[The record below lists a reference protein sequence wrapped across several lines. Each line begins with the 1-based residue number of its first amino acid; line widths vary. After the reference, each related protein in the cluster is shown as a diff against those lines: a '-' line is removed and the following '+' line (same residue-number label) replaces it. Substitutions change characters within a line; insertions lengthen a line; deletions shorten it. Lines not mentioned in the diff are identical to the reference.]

1 MANLKVI
8 NTDTG
13 EVKSDIFPGDRIVRK
28 KSIDYLAS
36 TVEVNKDEPFIKVYT
51 KTMFTLA
58 QSLSGTENQFINYLL
73 QYISYTSYVL
83 ANPDGKPLRRADIV
97 KETGLKECWVDRVL
111 ESLVNKQVL
120 AKTRTGGDLQFY
132 ANPYLF
138 GKGKRVNSTIAKMFS
153 NTRWAKMYWT

>member
-28 KSIDYLAS
+28 KSLDYLSS
-36 TVEVNKDEPFIKVYT
+36 TVEINKDEPFVKVYT
-51 KTMFTLA
+51 RTMFKVS
-58 QSLSGTENQFINYLL
+58 QSLTGTESQFINYLI

-83 ANPDGKPLRRADIV
+83 ALEDGRILKRDDMAT
-97 KETGLKECWVDRVL
+97 ETGLKERQVDRIL
-111 ESLVNKQVL
+111 TALLSKQIL
-120 AKTRTGGDLQFY
+120 AKARTGGDLQFY
-132 ANPYLF
+132 ANPYVF